1 MSDLI
6 FRSPTEAD
14 LPEIRR
20 IAREAW
26 TPIFDGFRRVFG
38 EDLWAAEHP
47 GDVYEG
53 KSDQVESQFRNRPE
67 CFFVAELDGK
77 LVGFCTY
84 RLSDTV
90 LREIGNNAVDP
101 GCQGHG
107 VGTAMH
113 AESLRRM
120 REAGMKFAKV
130 TTGQDEGHAAARRA
144 YEKLGFK
151 PLRIQVNYFMD
162 L

>member
-1 MSDLI
+1 MSDPV
-6 FRSPTEAD
+6 FRAPRDAD
-14 LPEIRR
+14 IPEIRR
-20 IAREAW
+20 IAKEAW
-26 TPIFDGFRRVFG
+26 TPIYDGFREVYG
-38 EDLWAAEHP
+38 EGLWAAVHQ

-53 KSDQVESQFRNRPE
+53 KADQVEGQFRNRPDR
-67 CFFVAELDGK
+67 FFVAELDGK
-77 LVGFCTY
+77 VVGFCTF
-84 RLSDTV
+84 RLSDTG
-90 LREIGNNAVDP
+90 LGEIGNNAIDP
-101 GCQGHG
+101 TCQGRG

-130 TTGQDEGHAAARRA
+130 VTGQDEGHAAARHA

-151 PLRIQVNYFMD
+151 PLRVQVNYFME